1 VTLIEDALAA
11 APRAPRPPLRTR
23 LAAAATAGGRRGREL
38 VTAARTWRLTLALPA
53 LAGAGLISA
62 AAAMVY
68 LPAGLAVAGVFCLR
82 LDARL

>member
-1 VTLIEDALAA
+1 MTLIEEALAA
-11 APRAPRPPLRTR
+11 APRQPRPPLRVRIT
-23 LAAAATAGGRRGREL
+23 AAAAAAGRRGREL
-38 VTAARTWRLTLALPA
+38 ATAARTWRLTLALPA

-68 LPAGLAVAGVFCLR
+68 LPAGLAVAGAFCLR